1 MNTKAATRKFHFV
14 LDLETPVDKGT
25 MSSTGSCLNILIWP
39 AFTFVLETSE
49 SRCYFPL

>member
-39 AFTFVLETSE
+39 AFTFVLEASE